1 MVNMLVLTH
10 KDMRLNPINIIL
22 TGIAVAD
29 CLVMVE
35 YIPFNLHMY
44 LLDDQMRVKEEKVR
58 FTNLKQIPNAKPYDL
73 MLWLNIW
80 GEVTFTK
87 CHECRNLQF
96 KLMYKSGS
104 EVMGGWVSGG
114 AVVAVR
120 VAVWVGWKSFW
131 KIGNPK
137 S

>member
-29 CLVMVE
+29 CLVMME

-44 LLDDQMRVKEEKVR
+44 LLDDQMREKEEKVR

-80 GEVTFTK
+80 GEVTFNK

-96 KLMYKSGS
+96 KLMYAGISL
-104 EVMGGWVSGG
+104 
-114 AVVAVR
+114 VVR
-120 VAVWVGWKSFW
+120 
-131 KIGNPK
+131 
-137 S
+137 

>member
-44 LLDDQMRVKEEKVR
+44 LLDDQMREKEEKVSCSNSKPVPVNR
-58 FTNLKQIPNAKPYDL
+58 AK
-73 MLWLNIW
+73 
-80 GEVTFTK
+80 T
-87 CHECRNLQF
+87 
-96 KLMYKSGS
+96 
-104 EVMGGWVSGG
+104 
-114 AVVAVR
+114 
-120 VAVWVGWKSFW
+120 
-131 KIGNPK
+131 
-137 S
+137 